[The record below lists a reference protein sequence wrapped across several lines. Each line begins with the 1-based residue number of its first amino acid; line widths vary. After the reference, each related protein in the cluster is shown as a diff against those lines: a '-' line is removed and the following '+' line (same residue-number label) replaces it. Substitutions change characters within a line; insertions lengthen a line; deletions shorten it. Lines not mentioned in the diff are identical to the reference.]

1 MNTIELIKD
10 AAFFGGHIPNERLD
24 ECRNFFDNVI
34 EKQLTLTDVVGQG
47 EQLKA
52 LINTNTDVDLLSGHK
67 ARLLEYAPETFLV
80 QYNHNGHTD
89 WIEPYEVK
97 IKSL

>member
-34 EKQLTLTDVVGQG
+34 EKQLTLTDVSQQR
-47 EQLKA
+47 EL
-52 LINTNTDVDLLSGHK
+52 LIAFAKYMEEDKMYERHDEANVDD
-67 ARLLEYAPETFLV
+67 FLD
-80 QYNHNGHTD
+80 NN
-89 WIEPYEVK
+89 
-97 IKSL
+97 SN

>member
-34 EKQLTLTDVVGQG
+34 EKQLTLTDVVVPKGTCC
-47 EQLKA
+47 LKPKK
-52 LINTNTDVDLLSGHK
+52 IGKVNDMFESWDECKNCGK
-67 ARLLEYAPETFLV
+67 
-80 QYNHNGHTD
+80 
-89 WIEPYEVK
+89 EV
-97 IKSL
+97 L